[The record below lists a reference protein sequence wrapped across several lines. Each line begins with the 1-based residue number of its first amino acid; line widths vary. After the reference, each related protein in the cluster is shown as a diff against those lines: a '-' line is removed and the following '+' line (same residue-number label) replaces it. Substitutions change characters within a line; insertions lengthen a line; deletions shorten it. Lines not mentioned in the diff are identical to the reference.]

1 MAARPDEVQTGLR
14 ILARMIAEAYLK
26 DLARRN
32 STHLSAINEDN
43 REIRGPIMKRK
54 ESLKANVVDERKSQS
69 RNVLR

>member
-43 REIRGPIMKRK
+43 RVNTWADNEEERVIKSKRG
-54 ESLKANVVDERKSQS
+54 
-69 RNVLR
+69 